1 MSEREA
7 WREYFKLCLTEAFS
21 FGSDDPLKL
30 EKQVA
35 WASRAA
41 FAALEEERRRFP
53 EPPAGQTA
61 LVTSD
66 RPAHVTFSMDDLRR
80 LLKLARGY
88 FEERGMSDEEAQ
100 ALAPFKEI
108 R

>member
-53 EPPAGQTA
+53 EPPAGQMA
-61 LVTSD
+61 FITS
-66 RPAHVTFSMDDLRR
+66 AEKEIISFSMADLHR

-100 ALAPFKEI
+100 APAPFKEI